1 MIDILTGLIV
11 DFAVLSTYCHGC
23 TTVGDRMDKTSP
35 EYHLWSADHKC
46 DRNFKGTAGAM
57 DAAIAEILWKRSIER
72 HGFRYVTL
80 LSDGDARTY
89 NHIASLN
96 VYGDRCHI
104 KKSVSTMWRRGLE
117 QHFGKWQQRGVR
129 KAW

>member
-1 MIDILTGLIV
+1 
-11 DFAVLSTYCHGC
+11 
-23 TTVGDRMDKTSP
+23 
-35 EYHLWSADHKC
+35 
-46 DRNFKGTAGAM
+46 M